1 MQLLKQDY
9 LLLMEVT
16 SEMLHLLDYVRE
28 AIGVNQHS
36 NMTVCGLIV
45 SDEFITVD
53 PDSEFKNS
61 ICITC
66 SQLQFRRDEPE
77 DEVGIPDVYEQGSSG
92 VTSVK
97 QERYGD

>member
-1 MQLLKQDY
+1 
-9 LLLMEVT
+9 MEVI
-16 SEMLHLLDYVRE
+16 SKMLHLLDYVRE

-45 SDEFITVD
+45 GDEFITVD
-53 PDSEFKNS
+53 PDSEFKDS
-61 ICITC
+61 ICPLC

-92 VTSVK
+92 MAFIK